1 MRDAWAN
8 IDEMPKTHAEKD
20 LFFGPK
26 MSVEKNEGPLYLLTR
41 LTRNPGNPGKPTY
54 TESR

>member
-26 MSVEKNEGPLYLLTR
+26 MMPKTVPK
-41 LTRNPGNPGKPTY
+41 
-54 TESR
+54 